1 MVAVKYKNKVK
12 VKKKWRWWQQCWFD
26 IWYVDSHEYGLLLL
40 KFPETHTQLSTLKK
54 QIMFYWSHGEQNT
67 KLHSLFQTM
76 PQLYKSLLIRA
87 IRDQCRRVVTF
98 FWWSTKCHRE
108 TVQMGKPKM
117 KLIQEM
123 ETWWNCMFFHASK
136 IIRRTWNGAN
146 LTSLNTNIMLL
157 DNGQFEVIS
166 QCLHALSSFNHTSE
180 QVIQWNFGEKT
191 KQ

>member
-1 MVAVKYKNKVK
+1 
-12 VKKKWRWWQQCWFD
+12 
-26 IWYVDSHEYGLLLL
+26 
-40 KFPETHTQLSTLKK
+40 
-54 QIMFYWSHGEQNT
+54 MFYWSHGEQNT

-98 FWWSTKCHRE
+98 FWSNTKCHRE

-123 ETWWNCMFFHASK
+123 ETWWNCTFFHASK

-191 KQ
+191 KQSFLISQYQEHLCYMKDFFSKAEIVKDLKLACLRHMHTIKQQI